1 MGLIISMASFASLMA
16 VEPNK
21 VDLTEGE
28 QHWRRQL
35 VTLFSCI
42 FNIILASAGLG
53 LAAALGIQVSSAH
66 SLITPLVFAAI
77 QA

>member
-1 MGLIISMASFASLMA
+1 MGVIISMASFASLMA
-16 VEPNK
+16 VEPNR
-21 VDLTEGE
+21 VALTEGE

-42 FNIILASAGLG
+42 FNIILAGSGLG
-53 LAAALGIQVSSAH
+53 LAAALGIQVPKSH